1 MKYISLIL
9 LTIVIAWINILAI
22 DNPTTIYNINKNQSL
37 KELSDKGYAY
47 IKTEQPDSALI
58 YLTVVSS
65 QYDKSL
71 SKENKRLCAIAL
83 NNIGYIYLFI
93 QKKPELA
100 YTYFRQGLDIT
111 KAENI
116 STVSAAIYS
125 NIAKIYDDFGNHDEA
140 ITLYKEAY
148 SSVITNYQQNSDIV
162 IMILNDMLASAFLN
176 GQTDSI
182 AEIAN
187 NFLKIKDP
195 NRRMF
200 QYAQNVCRSIIAFN
214 NGDYPTAIGAL
225 DDAQKQINA
234 NTDRNRYLTNLY
246 LFKAQIYQHTHSYN
260 KCLDAL
266 MEAERLSIDGQM
278 PDITYKVYRS
288 ISKIYD
294 FQNRANAA
302 EKYLLKSYQLQDSLY
317 STERFNNIKN
327 YETSTAVN
335 TLNRDIRDLI
345 IRNKQKKI
353 SLIIAAIG
361 IIAVV
366 ILLIFVIINNR
377 RLKERNLTLISKNK
391 LSIKASETEA
401 AIRSNLEKVIEE
413 KEFQIQELYDAA
425 KRSAENAS
433 ANSIDKRAIKS
444 TQAQSE
450 PLENEEYK
458 LVVSIKNVMENNQEI
473 FNSDFCIERLA
484 EILNSKVKIISTT
497 INNKLG
503 KNFNALLSEYRIKE
517 ACKKLANPNVTN
529 TLTIEAIGQSVGY
542 QSRTY
547 FNSIFKKETGL
558 TPSQYQSLA
567 SK

>member
-1 MKYISLIL
+1 
-9 LTIVIAWINILAI
+9 
-22 DNPTTIYNINKNQSL
+22 
-37 KELSDKGYAY
+37 
-47 IKTEQPDSALI
+47 
-58 YLTVVSS
+58 
-65 QYDKSL
+65 
-71 SKENKRLCAIAL
+71 
-83 NNIGYIYLFI
+83 
-93 QKKPELA
+93 
-100 YTYFRQGLDIT
+100 
-111 KAENI
+111 
-116 STVSAAIYS
+116 
-125 NIAKIYDDFGNHDEA
+125 
-140 ITLYKEAY
+140 
-148 SSVITNYQQNSDIV
+148 
-162 IMILNDMLASAFLN
+162 
-176 GQTDSI
+176 
-182 AEIAN
+182 
-187 NFLKIKDP
+187 
-195 NRRMF
+195 
-200 QYAQNVCRSIIAFN
+200 
-214 NGDYPTAIGAL
+214 
-225 DDAQKQINA
+225 
-234 NTDRNRYLTNLY
+234 
-246 LFKAQIYQHTHSYN
+246 
-260 KCLDAL
+260 LDAL
-266 MEAERLSIDGQM
+266 REAERLSIDGQM
-278 PDITYKVYRS
+278 PDITCKVYRS
-288 ISKIYD
+288 ISKIYN